1 MFRKSMTR
9 IRFHFWSRKKIR
21 KMANIAR
28 CTFSSKKK
36 KKISICAINDLQ
48 LFWQRFYA
56 CMYVLPKFL
65 RPPSSLC
72 KYAHMHIYEYLWSKF
87 VFIIAIS
94 RYLAPRQPTGAL
106 FSNYRL
112 HSTGNGQNNW
122 RNWILFET
130 QGLHLK
136 PKCKSNYA
144 VVFLKKNW
152 QVREQLKA
160 IHL

>member
-36 KKISICAINDLQ
+36 ISICAINDLQ

-56 CMYVLPKFL
+56 CMYVQICTL
-65 RPPSSLC
+65 
-72 KYAHMHIYEYLWSKF
+72 MQIYEYLWSKF

-112 HSTGNGQNNW
+112 HSTGNGKNLAQFYSFWNASASFKAEMQIQL
-122 RNWILFET
+122 RCLVLE
-130 QGLHLK
+130 
-136 PKCKSNYA
+136 
-144 VVFLKKNW
+144 KNW

>member
-1 MFRKSMTR
+1 M
-9 IRFHFWSRKKIR
+9 
-21 KMANIAR
+21 
-28 CTFSSKKK
+28 
-36 KKISICAINDLQ
+36 INLQ
-48 LFWQRFYA
+48 GAEGAEWGGGGGGEGGRRLTLLTSVTCDVSY
-56 CMYVLPKFL
+56 C
-65 RPPSSLC
+65 S
-72 KYAHMHIYEYLWSKF
+72 YAHMHIYEYLWSKF

>member
-1 MFRKSMTR
+1 MIYSFFDSASMHVCTCYQN
-9 IRFHFWSRKKIR
+9 FSGLLPHF
-21 KMANIAR
+21 ANMH
-28 CTFSSKKK
+28 T
-36 KKISICAINDLQ
+36 
-48 LFWQRFYA
+48 YA
-56 CMYVLPKFL
+56 N
-65 RPPSSLC
+65 
-72 KYAHMHIYEYLWSKF
+72 LWSKF

-144 VVFLKKNW
+144 VVFLKKIG
-152 QVREQLKA
+152 K
-160 IHL
+160 

>member
-1 MFRKSMTR
+1 MDLYVQEVVDSDSVPFLVTHKNQGQWQILLDAHFLKNR
-9 IRFHFWSRKKIR
+9 I
-21 KMANIAR
+21 
-28 CTFSSKKK
+28 CT
-36 KKISICAINDLQ
+36 INDLQ

-56 CMYVLPKFL
+56 CMYVQICTL
-65 RPPSSLC
+65 
-72 KYAHMHIYEYLWSKF
+72 MQIYEYLWSKF

>member
-1 MFRKSMTR
+1 MDLYVQEVDDSDSVPFLVTQKNQGQWLILLDAHFLKNR
-9 IRFHFWSRKKIR
+9 I
-21 KMANIAR
+21 
-28 CTFSSKKK
+28 CT
-36 KKISICAINDLQ
+36 INDLQ

-112 HSTGNGQNNW
+112 HSTGNGKNLAQFYSFWNASASSKAEMQIQL
-122 RNWILFET
+122 RCGVLE
-130 QGLHLK
+130 
-136 PKCKSNYA
+136 
-144 VVFLKKNW
+144 KNW